1 MAARKRRNSRPA
13 VPTPGVVAYLR
24 VSTGEQADSGLG
36 IEAQRRVIRQYAE
49 LYKVDVVDYVVDDGY
64 SGKDLERPG
73 IRRVLQ
79 LLEEGKAEGIV
90 IAKLD
95 RLTRSTRDAGDLV
108 EQYFAEGRLR
118 LVSVGEQIDTTTA
131 AGRLVLNVLTSV
143 AQWERE
149 AIGERTKAALK
160 SKRER
165 GHRAGGVPYG
175 FEVDPK
181 DPAKQLLRKSKLEQA
196 AIAAARAMR
205 KKGMPTTKITAEL
218 NAQHPKAARGKQF
231 YQPFVWKMLQT
242 D

>member
-1 MAARKRRNSRPA
+1 MAARKRRSSSNTA
-13 VPTPGVVAYLR
+13 PTPGVVAYLR

-49 LYKVDVVDYVVDDGY
+49 LYKVDVVDYVIDDGF
-64 SGKDLERPG
+64 SGKDLDRPG

-79 LLEEGKAEGIV
+79 VLEEGKADGIV

-108 EQYFAEGRLR
+108 EKYFAEGRLR

-165 GHRAGGVPYG
+165 GHRSGGIPYG
-175 FEVDPK
+175 FELDPK
-181 DPAKQLLRKSKLEQA
+181 DPEKQRLRKSTAEQA
-196 AIAAARAMR
+196 AIAAARALH
-205 KKGMPTTKITAEL
+205 KKGVPTTKITTEL
-218 NAQHPKAARGKQF
+218 NEKHPKAARGKRF
-231 YQPFVWKMLQT
+231 YQPFVWKLVQPA
-242 D
+242 